1 MAPRTARGRSD
12 VRLSGMTNRRLGWS
26 AVLLSASIA
35 CVSAGTARGGSA
47 PSTQSAREALI
58 EFRLVGD
65 SGTTAF
71 ERHNFKGETI
81 VLDSLAL
88 LADPDLDSVRAE
100 VRNGNLI
107 VRFQLIPLAAARFR
121 ETTGRNIDK
130 RMALLLEGQVRD
142 VLIIKS
148 PVGPRGVVAFPMTE
162 MEARRLVSLI
172 NERWRD

>member
-1 MAPRTARGRSD
+1 MAPAPPRGCSD
-12 VRLSGMTNRRLGWS
+12 AHLSGMMNRRLGWS

-35 CVSAGTARGGSA
+35 CVSAGTPRGGSA
-47 PSTQSAREALI
+47 PSTQSARDALI

-71 ERHNFKGETI
+71 ERHEFKGET
-81 VLDSLAL
+81 VFLDSLAL
-88 LADPDLDSVRAE
+88 LADADLETVRAE

-107 VRFQLIPLAAARFR
+107 VRFELTPLAAARYR
-121 ETTGRNIDK
+121 EATGRNIDK
-130 RMALLLEGQVRD
+130 RMALLLDGQVRD

-162 MEARRLVSLI
+162 MEALRLASLI
-172 NERWRD
+172 NDRWRD